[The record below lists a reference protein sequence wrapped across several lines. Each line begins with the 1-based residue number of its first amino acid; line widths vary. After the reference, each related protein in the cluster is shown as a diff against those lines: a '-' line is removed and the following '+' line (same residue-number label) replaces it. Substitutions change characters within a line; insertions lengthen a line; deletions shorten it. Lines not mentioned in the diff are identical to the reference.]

1 MLWFLRKKRLQYIQ
15 RIRAEKRDRRLIDKL
30 TDEAWLS
37 YDRMES
43 GAEKLRVLRYLTLE
57 QPVNAEGW
65 RLIIQMAELF
75 PKSSSRAE

>member
-1 MLWFLRKKRLQYIQ
+1 MLWCLRKRRLQYI
-15 RIRAEKRDRRLIDKL
+15 RRLRAEKRERRLIDKL
-30 TDEAWLS
+30 TDQAWAS

-43 GAEKLRVLRYLTLE
+43 GPDKRRVLRYLTLA

-65 RLIIQMAELF
+65 RLIIKMAELF